1 MKISKRTFDILRNFT
16 MINPAIVFKPGETI
30 ATISTSKSV
39 MARAKV
45 DTTFDTTFAIAEL
58 SKFLGA
64 LTLFEEPE
72 LKVTSSAVEIRS
84 GNQKMLWTLSEPSLI
99 KAPPEKEIVLPSTD
113 VTFELKNDMLQSTI
127 KAMAVIDAPE
137 LVVTGEDGTIY
148 LEALDIKNPGK
159 STYRVEVGKTDK
171 KFRFFFMAENIKL
184 QPGDYTVSISARGLS
199 HFSGEGID
207 YWVAVE
213 QHSTYEA

>member
-64 LTLFEEPE
+64 LTLFEEPD

-99 KAPPEKEIVLPSTD
+99 KSPPEKDIVLPSVD
-113 VTFELKNDMLQSTI
+113 VEFELKNDMLQSTI

-137 LVVTGEDGTIY
+137 LVVTGEDGAIY
-148 LEALDIKNPGK
+148 LEALDVKNPGK
-159 STYRVEVGKTDK
+159 STYRVEVGKTNK

-184 QPGDYTVSISARGLS
+184 QPGDYNVAISARGLS
-199 HFSGEGID
+199 HFSGENLD
-207 YWVAVE
+207 YWIAVE
-213 QHSTYEA
+213 QHSTYEG

>member
-16 MINPAIVFKPGETI
+16 MINPSIVFKPGETV

-72 LKVTSSAVEIRS
+72 LNVTSSAVEIRS

-113 VTFELKNDMLQSTI
+113 VSFELKNDMLQSTI

-184 QPGDYTVSISARGLS
+184 QPGDYNVSISARGLS
-199 HFSGEGID
+199 HFSGEDID

-213 QHSTYEA
+213 QHSTYEG